1 MGLNHMAWRFDT
13 LTDLEAF
20 YNNMHAKDVPIKRV
34 TNHGLSLGIY
44 FQAPDGNGI
53 ECYYEAPRKDWFRQ
67 EKLFMHA
74 DRPSMDFPGPW
85 EKELKE
91 QELADAKR

>member
-1 MGLNHMAWRFDT
+1 MAWRFDT

-44 FQAPDGNGI
+44 FQDPDGNGI
-53 ECYYEAPRKDWFRQ
+53 EFYYEAPRKDWFRQ